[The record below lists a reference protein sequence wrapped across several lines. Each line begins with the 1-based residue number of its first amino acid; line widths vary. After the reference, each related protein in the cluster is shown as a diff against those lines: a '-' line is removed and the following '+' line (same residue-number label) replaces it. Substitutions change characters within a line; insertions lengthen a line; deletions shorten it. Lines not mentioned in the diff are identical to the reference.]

1 MWGII
6 PAAGM
11 GTRIQPLA
19 FSRELL
25 PVGSVYRD
33 GVERPRAVSEF
44 LVDRMLHAGVTK
56 LCFVIAPGKSDIVQY
71 YGATVGQAEAMYRVQ
86 PHPGGLC
93 DAVFRA
99 CPFVDPAEHVCVGLP
114 DTVWFPEHGLELLGD
129 HMLSFLLF
137 PVERPDAFDAVT
149 TDEQGFVREIQVKHP
164 APATHW
170 IWGAFKMPGRVLH
183 DLHALWHE
191 RGRRDEYLGTL
202 VNAYLARGGQAV
214 GVRGGQDYVDV
225 GTLHGY
231 RHAMALLSGAR
242 AASASGIGV
251 G

>member
-1 MWGII
+1 
-6 PAAGM
+6 
-11 GTRIQPLA
+11 
-19 FSRELL
+19 
-25 PVGSVYRD
+25 
-33 GVERPRAVSEF
+33 
-44 LVDRMLHAGVTK
+44 
-56 LCFVIAPGKSDIVQY
+56 
-71 YGATVGQAEAMYRVQ
+71 
-86 PHPGGLC
+86 
-93 DAVFRA
+93 
-99 CPFVDPAEHVCVGLP
+99 
-114 DTVWFPEHGLELLGD
+114 
-129 HMLSFLLF
+129 
-137 PVERPDAFDAVT
+137 
-149 TDEQGFVREIQVKHP
+149 VKHP

-183 DLHALWHE
+183 ELHALWHE

-242 AASASGIGV
+242 AVSTSGIAV